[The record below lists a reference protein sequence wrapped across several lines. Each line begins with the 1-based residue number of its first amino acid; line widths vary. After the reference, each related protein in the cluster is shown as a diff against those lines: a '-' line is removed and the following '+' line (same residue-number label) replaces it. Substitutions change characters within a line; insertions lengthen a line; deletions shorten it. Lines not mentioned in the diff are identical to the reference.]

1 MDIARNLEGGRLT
14 ISVSGRLD
22 TNTSP
27 ELEAERKLDGA
38 EEVVFD
44 LAGLV
49 YMSSAGLRVLMGA
62 YKTMTARG
70 GRMKI
75 VNPNALVRSAFDITG
90 LSGIFAV
97 E

>member
-1 MDIARNLEGGRLT
+1 MDIARNLEGARLT
-14 ISVSGRLD
+14 IAVSGRLD

-27 ELEAERKLDGA
+27 ELEAEMKLDGA

-49 YMSSAGLRVLMGA
+49 YISSAGLRVLMGA

-70 GRMKI
+70 GKMKI
-75 VNPNALVRSAFDITG
+75 VNPNAMVRSVFDITG